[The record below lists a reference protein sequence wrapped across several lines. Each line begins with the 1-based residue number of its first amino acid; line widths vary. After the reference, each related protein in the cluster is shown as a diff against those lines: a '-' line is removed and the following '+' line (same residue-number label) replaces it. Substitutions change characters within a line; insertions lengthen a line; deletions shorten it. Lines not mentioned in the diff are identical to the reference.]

1 MSRRAAR
8 PILAAV
14 LSLAAVATACAPA
27 DDDETAGTTNS
38 PTGST
43 SDSVDACAK
52 DSLET
57 LASGTLTIGT
67 DKPAYEPWFVDDDP
81 TNGEGFESAMAYAV
95 AEELGFA
102 EAEVTWV
109 PVKFDAAIQPGEKP
123 FDFDINQFSITAERQ
138 QVVDFSSPYYDVTQ
152 TVITTGGSKAAAA
165 TSLADLKGVKLG
177 AQVGTTSLAA
187 INEVIAP
194 SSEAAVFNSNDDAK
208 IALENGQIDAL
219 VVDLPTAFFI
229 TAAELDDGKII
240 GQLPAGGGEQEQF
253 GLLLDK
259 DSALTDCVS
268 QAVDAL
274 RAGGTLDQLEQEWLA
289 QAAGAPV
296 LQ

>member
-1 MSRRAAR
+1 MTPRLPRTLVA
-8 PILAAV
+8 L
-14 LSLAAVATACAPA
+14 LAVAALASACSPA
-27 DDDETAGTTNS
+27 DDETSGTTSS

-43 SDSVDACAK
+43 SSDACAK

-57 LASGTLTIGT
+57 TADGKLTIGT

-81 TNGEGFESAMAYAV
+81 ANGKGFESAVAYAV
-95 AEELGFA
+95 AEQLGFA
-102 EAEVTWV
+102 KTDVTWV
-109 PVKFDAAIQPGEKP
+109 PVKFDAAIQPGPKQ
-123 FDFDINQFSITAERQ
+123 FDFDINQFSITPERQ
-138 QVVDFSSPYYDVTQ
+138 QVVDFSSPYYDVSQ
-152 TVITTGGSKAAAA
+152 TVITTGTSKAAGAK
-165 TSLADLKGVKLG
+165 SLADLKGVKLG
-177 AQVGTTSLAA
+177 AQVGTTSLKA
-187 INEVIAP
+187 INEVIKP
-194 SSEAAVFNSNDDAK
+194 SSKAAVFNSNDDAK

-240 GQLPAGGGEQEQF
+240 GQLPPSSGDQEQF

-274 RAGGTLDQLEQEWLA
+274 RTDGTLDQLEEQWLA
-289 QAAGAPV
+289 QTAGAPV

>member
-1 MSRRAAR
+1 MSRRPRAVR
-8 PILAAV
+8 PLLAAL
-14 LSLAAVATACAPA
+14 LSLAALASACSPA
-27 DDDETAGTTNS
+27 DDETSGTTSS

-43 SDSVDACAK
+43 TEACAK
-52 DSLET
+52 DTLET
-57 LASGTLTIGT
+57 KADGKLTIGT

-81 TNGEGFESAMAYAV
+81 ANGKGFESAVAFAV
-95 AEELGFA
+95 AEQLGFA
-102 EAEVTWV
+102 KTEVTWV
-109 PVKFDAAIQPGEKP
+109 PVKFDAAIQPGPKQ
-123 FDFDINQFSITAERQ
+123 FDFDINQFSITPERQ
-138 QVVDFSSPYYDVTQ
+138 KVVDFSSPYYDVSQ
-152 TVITTGGSKAAAA
+152 TVITTGTSKAAGAK
-165 TSLADLKGVKLG
+165 SLADLKGIKLG
-177 AQVGTTSLAA
+177 AQVGTTSLKA
-187 INEVIAP
+187 INEVIKP
-194 SSEAAVFNSNDDAK
+194 SSKAAVYNSNDDAK

-240 GQLPAGGGEQEQF
+240 GQLPPSSGDQEQF

-274 RAGGTLDQLEQEWLA
+274 RDDGTLDQLQEEWLA
-289 QAAGAPV
+289 QTAGAPV

>member
-1 MSRRAAR
+1 MSRRPRAVR
-8 PILAAV
+8 PLLAAL
-14 LSLAAVATACAPA
+14 LSLAALVTACSPA
-27 DDDETAGTTNS
+27 DDETSGTTSS

-43 SDSVDACAK
+43 TEACAK
-52 DSLET
+52 DT
-57 LASGTLTIGT
+57 LQTTTAGTLTVGT

-81 TNGEGFESAMAYAV
+81 ANGKGFESAVAYAV
-95 AEELGFA
+95 ADKLGFA
-102 EAEVTWV
+102 KTEVTWV
-109 PVKFDAAIQPGEKP
+109 PVKFDAAIQPGPKQ
-123 FDFDINQFSITAERQ
+123 FDFDINQFSITPERQ
-138 QVVDFSSPYYDVTQ
+138 KVVDFSSPYYDVTQ
-152 TVITTGGSKAAAA
+152 TVITTGTSKAAGAK
-165 TSLADLKGVKLG
+165 SLADLKGVKLG
-177 AQVGTTSLAA
+177 AQVGTTSLTA
-187 INEVIAP
+187 INEVIKP
-194 SSEAAVFNSNDDAK
+194 SSKAAVFNSNDDAK

-240 GQLPAGGGEQEQF
+240 GQLPPSSGDQEQF

-274 RAGGTLDQLEQEWLA
+274 RGDGTLDQLEQEWLA
-289 QAAGAPV
+289 QTAGAPV

>member
-1 MSRRAAR
+1 MSRRPRAVR
-8 PILAAV
+8 PLLAAL
-14 LSLAAVATACAPA
+14 LSLAALATACSPA
-27 DDDETAGTTNS
+27 DDETSGTTSS

-43 SDSVDACAK
+43 TEACAK
-52 DSLET
+52 DTLET
-57 LASGTLTIGT
+57 KTDGKLTIGT

-81 TNGEGFESAMAYAV
+81 ANGKGFESAVAYAV
-95 AEELGFA
+95 AEQLGFA
-102 EAEVTWV
+102 KTDVTWV
-109 PVKFDAAIQPGEKP
+109 PVKFDAAIQPGPKQ
-123 FDFDINQFSITAERQ
+123 FDFDINQFSITPERQ
-138 QVVDFSSPYYDVTQ
+138 QVVDFSSPYYDVSQ
-152 TVITTGGSKAAAA
+152 TVITTGTSKAAGAQ
-165 TSLADLKGVKLG
+165 SLADLKGVKLG
-177 AQVGTTSLAA
+177 AQVGTTSLKA
-187 INEVIAP
+187 IDEVIKP
-194 SSEAAVFNSNDDAK
+194 SAKAAVFNSNDDAK

-240 GQLPAGGGEQEQF
+240 GQLPPSSGDQEQF

-274 RAGGTLDQLEQEWLA
+274 SGDGTLDQLQEQWLA
-289 QAAGAPV
+289 QTAGAPV

>member
-1 MSRRAAR
+1 MSRRVVR
-8 PILAAV
+8 PVLAAA
-14 LSLAAVATACAPA
+14 LSLAALATACSPA
-27 DDDETAGTTNS
+27 DDDDTASTTNS
-38 PTGST
+38 PAGST
-43 SDSVDACAK
+43 SSSADACAK

-57 LASGTLTIGT
+57 LTSGALTIGT

-81 TNGEGFESAMAYAV
+81 TNGEGFESAVAYAV
-95 AEELGFA
+95 ADELGFA
-102 EAEVTWV
+102 ENEVTWV
-109 PVKFDAAIQPGEKP
+109 PVKFDAAIQPGTKN
-123 FDFDINQFSITAERQ
+123 FDFDINQFSITAECQ

-152 TVITTGGSKAAAA
+152 TVITTGGSKAAGA

-194 SSEAAVFNSNDDAK
+194 SSDAAVFNSNDDAK

-274 RAGGTLDQLEQEWLA
+274 RDAGTLDQLEQEWLA